1 MTKEEEENTD
11 EEKADS
17 EDYAGKTAKEIT
29 QQVKD
34 EHKLCW
40 SHTQSKRTESL
51 KRLKLFNNQK
61 RDKEAVGDPLLF
73 TVFQTV
79 LAELYTDRLS
89 SVAQGAEE
97 GDDEAAENLTAM
109 MEFDHNLME
118 KDEIDYEWDWDAC
131 FFGRGFLFLNE
142 FDRDKTVPVSEVID
156 PMIMIRDPQATS
168 MNGNQQGKGKARF
181 WGREIELTKSEMK
194 DNGNFINLDK
204 LKKDNDLESMSSEAR
219 SARREAQG
227 KEDTKVTE
235 EALDENYRYQLV
247 EWWTHIGGKKYRI
260 TVGNNKKLIV
270 RFKEFKEDKWPVI
283 DRPLFPMSHDWD
295 GVSIPD
301 LIEDKQ
307 RARSVMINLGMESA
321 KADLYPMYLFNKK
334 KIDVEQNL
342 DFEFNKMI
350 PIKGD
355 TANAMIPIQ
364 KSVFHQQVNLIM
376 NILDTAAQKSVAAP
390 EVSQGV
396 QPGQARTLGETEHIL
411 AGKNV
416 RHSLSSKI
424 WGWSEKRFWQQWY
437 WIYKRD
443 FENSIGKKLLRIQGP
458 LNVAWRKLTKEN
470 FITDT
475 DPDIKIE
482 SMEQVEAERQVK
494 FRDFSAFAQIA
505 MQNPETNRAY
515 VLRKLGKI
523 SRATKAELTLM
534 FPPTIDELR
543 AEDENRK
550 IENGN
555 LPKID
560 FYDEDNIH
568 LEMHNKAPNNAAKI
582 SHMEAHKAMMFIK
595 KKRPELMPMP
605 EESPS
610 GQKDAGGFSPV
621 NAGGTGGRA
630 ERVNAPAK
638 APQENNQLEQNNEQ

>member
-1 MTKEEEENTD
+1 MEKEENIEGETEKEKD
-11 EEKADS
+11 LGSITEKA
-17 EDYAGKTAKEIT
+17 AA
-29 QQVKD
+29 QQVQD
-34 EHKLCW
+34 EFSLCW

-61 RDKEAVGDPLLF
+61 RDKKAVGDPLLF

-89 SVAQGAEE
+89 SVAQGNEE
-97 GDDEAAENLTAM
+97 GDDEAAESITAM
-109 MEFDHNLME
+109 MEFDHGLME

-131 FFGRGFLFLNE
+131 FFGRGFIFLNE
-142 FDRDKTVPVSEVID
+142 FDRDKTVPIAETMD
-156 PMIMIRDPQATS
+156 PMTLVRDPRATS
-168 MNGNQQGKGKARF
+168 MNGNQKGKGKARF
-181 WGREIELTKSEMK
+181 WGREIGLTKGEMEE
-194 DNGNFINLDK
+194 NGNFINIDK
-204 LKKDNDLESMSSEAR
+204 LKKDNDLKSMTNEAR

-227 KEDTKVTE
+227 KEDTMYKE
-235 EALDENYRYQLV
+235 EALEENYEYQLV
-247 EWWTHIGGKKYRI
+247 EWWTHIKGKKYVI
-260 TVGNNKKLIV
+260 TVGNNKKLVV
-270 RFKEFKEDKWPVI
+270 RFRKVKEDRWPVI
-283 DRPLFPMSHDWD
+283 DRPLFPIAHDWD

-334 KIDVEQNL
+334 KIDIEQNL

-355 TANAMIPIQ
+355 TANAMTPIQ

-416 RHSLSSKI
+416 RHSLSAKI

-458 LNVAWRKLTKEN
+458 LNVTWRKLTKEN
-470 FITDT
+470 FITEK
-475 DPDIKIE
+475 DPDIFIE
-482 SMEQVEAERQVK
+482 STEQVEAERQVK

-505 MQNPETNRAY
+505 MQSPETNRPY

-550 IENGN
+550 IENGK

-560 FYDEDNIH
+560 FYDDDNIH
-568 LEMHNKAPNNAAKI
+568 LEMHNKAVNNAAKI
-582 SHMEAHKAMMFIK
+582 AHMESHKTMMFIK
-595 KKRPELMPMP
+595 KKRPELMPVP

-621 NAGGTGGRA
+621 NAGPTAGGRA
-630 ERVNAPAK
+630 ERVGTPVK
-638 APQENNQLEQNNEQ
+638 VPQENNQIEQNNEQ